1 MIGDDWNQI
10 MYKAIV
16 SSGSSSITY
25 FVLLKL
31 TADFILFNLFLA
43 ILLGNFEQAS
53 LMIRAKRA
61 EILLA
66 EYKSPKPTHLA
77 CKKDI
82 EKDQDK

>member
-1 MIGDDWNQI
+1 

-16 SSGSSSITY
+16 SSGTSSITY

-61 EILLA
+61 EALLN
-66 EYKSPKPTHLA
+66 EYRNPRYSIMSK
-77 CKKDI
+77 
-82 EKDQDK
+82 EKDD